1 VNQLLPYEQKIADKF
16 SHAAIPD
23 MADEIWANIDAE
35 LGSDTPG
42 DDGGGNNPVSSSPSG
57 TGLATGFKFLIVA
70 VVTIAVLFIVRKRN
84 ANKVKKKDIPVAPAI
99 EKNITKDS
107 TVVVDSFS
115 ETPAKSGNKEAK
127 TITAKPIVKDSLT
140 KQVMPFNPSLVKDRQ
155 DSIATLPP
163 VIIPPENNPTILKR
177 DEQPIVPVKKGKG
190 AKGIKDA
197 DYKIIPKRKDSL

>member
-1 VNQLLPYEQKIADKF
+1 VNQLLPYEQVIADKF

-23 MADEIWANIDAE
+23 MADEIWASIDAE
-35 LGSDTPG
+35 LGPDTPAG
-42 DDGGGNNPVSSSPSG
+42 DGGGNEPPASSPSG
-57 TGLATGFKFLIVA
+57 SGWATGFKFLIVA
-70 VVTIAVLFIVRKRN
+70 VVTVTVLFIVRKRN
-84 ANKVKKKDIPVAPAI
+84 ANKVKENNSPAAPAI

-115 ETPAKSGNKEAK
+115 ETPAKSGNKE

-177 DEQPIVPVKKGKG
+177 DEQPIVPEKKGKG

-197 DYKIIPKRKDSL
+197 DYKIVPKKKDSL